1 MKNIYTHRFIAR
13 VTIEAN
19 SPIAIGSGEKDIL
32 SDALVAKDA
41 NDLPY
46 IPGTALAGVAR
57 SLCPCD
63 IVSIV
68 FGEKEGAG
76 SEIIFSE
83 AKLIDRNGNAVDG
96 IVQIQSDDEYLS
108 IFDTLPIRQHVSID
122 DCGTATDTGKF
133 DEQIVF
139 KGTRFCFETEMI
151 SDGNNLDTFLKI
163 LECFYSPSFRIGS
176 GTRNGFGEIK
186 VVQCIYKD
194 IDLTNQDDL
203 NFYLDK
209 TSDLSKSWDGNQ
221 FIPKESNRSQYELK
235 LHPVDFFLFGSGF
248 GDNDAD
254 NTPVQEQ
261 VIRWYNSGDPEILS
275 EYLIPGTSI
284 KGAVRHRT
292 IYHYNKLTGHFADKV
307 CNDDMIKSTE
317 TVIRC
322 LFGYEG
328 NKNEKAIPGNVFVSD
343 IYLSSERICTMVF
356 PHVKIDRFT
365 SAPIDGALFQEK
377 VSYCSKDTGISVSFF
392 IDAGQLKKRL
402 ADINLDQ
409 EEKNLINAFENALAD
424 ICKGLLPLGGSV
436 NKGHGRFEGKLIKE
450 GFTIYQPN
458 EL

>member
-1 MKNIYTHRFIAR
+1 MMTKYTHRFIAR
-13 VTIEAN
+13 VIIEAN
-19 SPIAIGSGEKDIL
+19 SPIAIGSGEKDII
-32 SDALVAKDA
+32 SDSLVTKDI
-41 NDLPY
+41 NGLPY
-46 IPGTALAGVAR
+46 IPGTALAGIAR
-57 SLCPCD
+57 SLCPSD
-63 IVSIV
+63 VASKI
-68 FGEKEGAG
+68 FGEKESAG

-83 AKLIDRNGNAVDG
+83 AKLIGKNGNAIDG
-96 IVQIQSDDEYLS
+96 LVQTDDNYLS

-122 DCGTATDTGKF
+122 DCGTAADTGKF

-151 SDGNNLDTFLKI
+151 SDGNNLDTFFKI
-163 LECFYSPSFRIGS
+163 LESFHSPSFRIGS

-194 IDLTNQDDL
+194 IDLTNKDDL
-203 NFYLDK
+203 DFYLDK
-209 TSDLSKSWDGNQ
+209 TSDLSESWNGKQ
-221 FIPKESNRSQYELK
+221 FLPKESNRSQYELK

-261 VIRWYNSGDPEILS
+261 VIRWNNSGDPEIVY

-292 IYHYNKLTGHFADKV
+292 IYHYNKLTGHFADMA
-307 CNDDMIKSTE
+307 CNNDIIENIE
-317 TVIRC
+317 TVVRC

-328 NKNEKAIPGNVFVSD
+328 GKNEEAIPGNIFVSD

-356 PHVKIDRFT
+356 PHVRIDRFT

-377 VSYCSKDTGISVSFF
+377 VTHCSEDTEISVSFS
-392 IDAGQLKKRL
+392 IDACQLKKRL
-402 ADINLDQ
+402 ADINLEQ
-409 EEKNLINAFENALAD
+409 EERNLINAFENALAD

-436 NKGHGRFEGKLIKE
+436 NKGHGRFEGKLMKE
-450 GFTIYQPN
+450 GSTIYQPN

>member
-83 AKLIDRNGNAVDG
+83 AELIDRNGNAVDG

-151 SDGNNLDTFLKI
+151 SDGNNLDTFL
-163 LECFYSPSFRIGS
+163 
-176 GTRNGFGEIK
+176 
-186 VVQCIYKD
+186 
-194 IDLTNQDDL
+194 LTMAMTAL
-203 NFYLDK
+203 
-209 TSDLSKSWDGNQ
+209 GA
-221 FIPKESNRSQYELK
+221 E
-235 LHPVDFFLFGSGF
+235 
-248 GDNDAD
+248 
-254 NTPVQEQ
+254 
-261 VIRWYNSGDPEILS
+261 
-275 EYLIPGTSI
+275 TSI
-284 KGAVRHRT
+284 DKFRQAGAKPFLLAL
-292 IYHYNKLTGHFADKV
+292 ILFAWL
-307 CNDDMIKSTE
+307 MAGGWI
-317 TVIRC
+317 
-322 LFGYEG
+322 LAGYLV
-328 NKNEKAIPGNVFVSD
+328 P
-343 IYLSSERICTMVF
+343 
-356 PHVKIDRFT
+356 
-365 SAPIDGALFQEK
+365 
-377 VSYCSKDTGISVSFF
+377 
-392 IDAGQLKKRL
+392 
-402 ADINLDQ
+402 
-409 EEKNLINAFENALAD
+409 
-424 ICKGLLPLGGSV
+424 LL
-436 NKGHGRFEGKLIKE
+436 
-450 GFTIYQPN
+450 
-458 EL
+458 